1 MSIKIGTADVTD
13 IKIGTTNVNHVYVG
27 STLVWQRGAAITY
40 ELSLTLSYSSGTY
53 IPASGS
59 TTSGVTATLTVKL
72 ITYVDGIYDSEQYV
86 DADSGYPDISNEPS
100 GCNFSVTRTSLGTYT
115 ISADSRGSV
124 VDSYTDA
131 TITVKHTPSGSS
143 QLTETETVSQQANA
157 LTNTQYDEDVVFV
170 INSSYTSSYSP
181 ADASGDSWSV
191 TSSATQYDYE
201 KYTYTS
207 GYETDW
213 IQIGSGTGISAA
225 NIAVGT
231 SGTGLSGSGN
241 GTGTTVTWDSRGTV
255 TGSIRAGY
263 VEVEYDV
270 YSDTV
275 AVYQEANA
283 LEYTDNKVITSV
295 LLDGVNGNITIPY
308 TSDSI
313 TVSGSGTCTEHY
325 TSGSSASGTFT
336 IGASGFSVSGTGFS
350 YSNYVVSVTENSG
363 SERQGT
369 VTASYSG
376 ATSVQRTITQEEYA
390 IIEVPSI
397 ENGTPITTTSHVT
410 MKANII
416 DNGGATITACGF
428 QWGYTSSYGNTE
440 YVSAIQSG
448 EISKQLGPLIPNTT
462 IYWRAFATN
471 SQGTTYTTGT
481 SSATVTGKN
490 ISVQFGTIVVG
501 MGVQYPA
508 IKLTNTTDGTDITDL
523 IGALTIDWSS
533 DVYIPSPYQ
542 SFLDDSGEE
551 YFGLSATPD
560 IDGGTYAVWQLGSN
574 GTTQF
579 NNTNAIRTVS
589 GTITQDPISDNNV
602 IFGSA
607 QNASANVSDTW
618 NYLFT

>member
-27 STLVWQRGAAITY
+27 STLVWQRGASVTY
-40 ELSLTLSYSSGTY
+40 AFSLSLSYSSGSY

-72 ITYVDGIYDSEQYV
+72 ITYVGGVYDSEQYV
-86 DADSGYPDISNEPS
+86 DADSGYPDISNEPN

-124 VDSYTDA
+124 VDSNTDA
-131 TITVKHTPSGSS
+131 TVTVKYTPSGSS

-157 LTNTQYDEDVVFV
+157 LTNTQYDKDVVFV

-181 ADASGDSWSV
+181 ADASETSWSV
-191 TSSATQYDYE
+191 TASATQYDYE

-207 GYETDW
+207 GYKTDR
-213 IQIGSGTGISAA
+213 IQIGSGTSISAS

-231 SGTGLSGSGN
+231 SGTGLSGSGD
-241 GTGTTVTWDSRGTV
+241 GTGTTVTWASRGTV

-313 TVSGSGTCTEHY
+313 TVSGGGTCTEHY

-376 ATSVQRTITQEEYA
+376 ATSVQRTITQEEYV
-390 IIEVPSI
+390 EVVAPTVTL
-397 ENGTPITTTSHVT
+397 GTSYADSDSATLVGDIT
-410 MKANII
+410 
-416 DNGGATITACGF
+416 DNGGGTITGCGF
-428 QWGYTSSYGNTE
+428 QWGYTSGYGNNKAATI
-440 YVSAIQSG
+440 VQSG
-448 EISKQLGPLIPNTT
+448 EFSAEVDGLDPQET
-462 IYWRAFATN
+462 IYFRAYATN
-471 SQGTTYTTGT
+471 SAGTGYSAGSSITTEGIVSGSITAAQFQFGYTKADVTLVIDNDTEDQVNLGVISCTIKDGSTTVGSSSFNLGNNVVINAGATFNGSVSVTTSGANQSHTHIAYT
-481 SSATVTGKN
+481 SSIPQGVGVLQRTVT
-490 ISVQFGTIVVG
+490 
-501 MGVQYPA
+501 P
-508 IKLTNTTDGTDITDL
+508 
-523 IGALTIDWSS
+523 
-533 DVYIPSPYQ
+533 
-542 SFLDDSGEE
+542 
-551 YFGLSATPD
+551 PD
-560 IDGGTYAVWQLGSN
+560 I
-574 GTTQF
+574 
-579 NNTNAIRTVS
+579 
-589 GTITQDPISDNNV
+589 
-602 IFGSA
+602 
-607 QNASANVSDTW
+607 
-618 NYLFT
+618 